1 MQHFEGS
8 ASAQPA
14 DRDGLLATPIN
25 EGSGCERWSCR
36 HHRTSPVSTR
46 AACELS
52 RCRGYSLMRI
62 QDRFSDSL
70 GGAPER
76 GWRRSGERGCK

>member
-1 MQHFEGS
+1 MQHFKGS
-8 ASAQPA
+8 VSAQPA
-14 DRDGLLATPIN
+14 DRDGLLATPLN
-25 EGSGCERWSCR
+25 EGSGCERWSRR

-52 RCRGYSLMRI
+52 RWPRILMRF

-70 GGAPER
+70 GGAPQR
-76 GWRRSGERGCK
+76 GWRRSAERGCK